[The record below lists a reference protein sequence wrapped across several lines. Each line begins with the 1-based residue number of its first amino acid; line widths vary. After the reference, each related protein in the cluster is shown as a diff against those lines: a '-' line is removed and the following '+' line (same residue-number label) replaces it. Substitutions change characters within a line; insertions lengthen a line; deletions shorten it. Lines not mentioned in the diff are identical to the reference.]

1 MPMPSTR
8 LMLTAFVRGASIM
21 SLVIAAAIS
30 SIVASLRLVSGL
42 GRTRM
47 DNKRAIDEGKNEE
60 RKTNEAN

>member
-8 LMLTAFVRGASIM
+8 LMLTAFVRGASIIF
-21 SLVIAAAIS
+21 LVIAAATL

-60 RKTNEAN
+60 RKTNEVN